1 MSKNIAMNCGPWRVT
16 AGVLYRSVNV
26 LTKLQNTSVALAI
39 AQTTSRSISSASRS
53 KFVAAPAAFIPN
65 FSLTRNTI
73 PSLAPAGLLI
83 QCQARTLFWST
94 PKPPSTQPG
103 SDSSISSAVSST
115 QAPDSTNAVVDP
127 IPSASPVTDSVT
139 SIVGDVLPVIPLD
152 NPQVLGAITQIGDL
166 KTLGLAKMASWPFV
180 TGILEQTMELIYLS
194 TGLPWWGA
202 IALTTVIMRVVMF
215 PPILWAQRAAAKMA
229 NIKPA
234 MEAIQ
239 AKLSAAK
246 EAGDKKTEMQ
256 SVAMLQKL
264 FKDNGVS
271 PLSGLWALVQAPV
284 FIAFYFS
291 LTKMANLP
299 VPGFESG
306 GMLWFKDLAAMDPTG
321 ALPIFAAV
329 TMLASMEISARTT
342 GQMASNTMRNVMR
355 VMCFASAWVTMHF
368 PAGVFMYWVTANVIS
383 MIQVFALNNPV
394 VRQYLR
400 IPKLRVDPLASTRN
414 TGMAAIKPITVG
426 QARKVV
432 IGAKAA
438 RKE

>member
-1 MSKNIAMNCGPWRVT
+1 MRRV
-16 AGVLYRSVNV
+16 AGVLCRRPNA
-26 LTKLQNTSVALAI
+26 LHQLQNTWAACPNISI
-39 AQTTSRSISSASRS
+39 AQTTSRAISTAARS
-53 KFVAAPAAFIPN
+53 KFTSVPAAFIPTL
-65 FSLTRNTI
+65 SRTRNTI
-73 PSLAPAGLLI
+73 PSFAPSGLLI
-83 QCQARTLFWST
+83 QYQARTLFWST
-94 PKPPSTQPG
+94 PKPFSTQPV
-103 SDSSISSAVSST
+103 SDSSISSAASSSR
-115 QAPDSTNAVVDP
+115 QAADSANAAVDT
-127 IPSASPVTDSVT
+127 ISVTDSVT
-139 SIVGDVLPVIPLD
+139 SIVGDALPVISLD
-152 NPQVLGAITQIGDL
+152 NPQVLGAITQLGDL
-166 KTLGLAKMASWPFV
+166 TTLGLAKMASWPFL

-202 IALTTVIMRVVMF
+202 IALTTVIMRIVMF
-215 PPILWAQRAAAKMA
+215 PPILWAQRAAAKIA
-229 NIKPA
+229 NIKPE

-239 AKLSAAK
+239 ANMHTAR

-256 SVAMLQKL
+256 SMAMLQKL
-264 FKDNGVS
+264 FKDNNVS
-271 PLSGLWALVQAPV
+271 PLSGMWALVQAPF

-355 VMCFASAWVTMHF
+355 VMCFASAWVTMNF
-368 PAGVFMYWVTANVIS
+368 PAGVFMYWVTANIIS
-383 MIQVFALNNPV
+383 MIQVFALNNPM

-400 IPKLRVDPLASTRN
+400 IPKLRVDPLASIRN
-414 TGMAAIKPITVG
+414 TGMAAIKPITAG

-432 IGAKAA
+432 IGSKAA
-438 RKE
+438 REFAKKE